1 MPTEYSAIA
10 FAIIRILNISNIMV
24 IKKIRSGQDAESII
38 SYFTSQ
44 SEQQTLINHKKRLSI
59 TDIIDIAQA
68 ELLKIEKHGYRVLS
82 IWDSAYPHRL
92 KEIYDPPLLL
102 YYRGDVHIA
111 NEKVVAVVGTRSCTS
126 YGKMIAMEISQ
137 GLSHTGVVIISG
149 MAQGID
155 RFAHCGALSST
166 GRTIAVLGCGIDM
179 VYPRSNR
186 DIYDSIKE
194 NGLLLSEYPLGY
206 PPLKQNFPMR
216 NRIISG
222 IADGVIVIE
231 APPKSGSLITAALAL
246 DQGRVVLAVP
256 GNVTSRKSVGTNMLI
271 RSGAPLISSWRE
283 ALEEMYGINGMLD
296 IVGLQ
301 KGETISPDGYE
312 RDDKIEK
319 ITAALT
325 SQPLS
330 AEQITSELGMS
341 YSEVALTI
349 VDMEIRGIVL
359 RRSDLLYELI

>member
-1 MPTEYSAIA
+1 
-10 FAIIRILNISNIMV
+10 
-24 IKKIRSGQDAESII
+24 
-38 SYFTSQ
+38 
-44 SEQQTLINHKKRLSI
+44 
-59 TDIIDIAQA
+59 
-68 ELLKIEKHGYRVLS
+68 
-82 IWDSAYPHRL
+82 
-92 KEIYDPPLLL
+92 
-102 YYRGDVHIA
+102 
-111 NEKVVAVVGTRSCTS
+111 
-126 YGKMIAMEISQ
+126 
-137 GLSHTGVVIISG
+137 
-149 MAQGID
+149 
-155 RFAHCGALSST
+155 
-166 GRTIAVLGCGIDM
+166 
-179 VYPRSNR
+179 
-186 DIYDSIKE
+186 
-194 NGLLLSEYPLGY
+194 
-206 PPLKQNFPMR
+206 MR